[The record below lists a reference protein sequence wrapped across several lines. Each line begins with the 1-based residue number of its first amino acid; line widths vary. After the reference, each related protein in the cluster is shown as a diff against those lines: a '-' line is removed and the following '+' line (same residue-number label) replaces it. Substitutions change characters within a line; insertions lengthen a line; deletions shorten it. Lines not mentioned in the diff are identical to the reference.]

1 MSNSSYHP
9 IVTLN
14 YAKNLLIDSRFVNS
28 VRFWIIGYF
37 YSYHFTFHFISEK
50 HGKIKW

>member
-9 IVTLN
+9 NVTLN
-14 YAKNLLIDSRFVNS
+14 YTKNLLINSRFVNL

-37 YSYHFTFHFISEK
+37 YSYDFTFHFIT
-50 HGKIKW
+50 GKLDKN